1 MGARTWTVRVNLDGK
16 ASAKTMSLSV
26 APPAGH
32 GRPVRIGGGGA
43 RPRGVPRLTEQI
55 RARPSQISTS
65 VSTRPPHRVMPIPQS
80 SSATPWRPG
89 AVAVHRDRG
98 YVV

>member
-32 GRPVRIGGGGA
+32 GRPERIGGGGA
-43 RPRGVPRLTEQI
+43 RPRGVPRLC
-55 RARPSQISTS
+55 
-65 VSTRPPHRVMPIPQS
+65 
-80 SSATPWRPG
+80 
-89 AVAVHRDRG
+89 
-98 YVV
+98 YVLDN